1 MTAPVIELRGLA
13 RTYPGPPPVH
23 ALRPADLVIEAG
35 DYVAVTGP
43 SGSGKSTLLHL
54 LGLLDSPTAGSY
66 LLGGLDTPAL
76 GDRDRSALRGRRI
89 GVVFQAFHLLAY
101 RTALENVLL
110 AELYNQT
117 PRSARLQ
124 AAVDALGAVG
134 LGHRLDALPTTLS
147 GGSASGSRSRGRWST
162 GRAWC
167 CATSRRETWT
177 RATPPRSWN
186 CSTSST
192 RTASRSWSSRT
203 TRQWRPTRA
212 GPWRSVTGS
221 CPSGP
226 GPVMPSPGTG
236 LPLPRLTVR
245 DAAAE
250 AVAGIVQRPGRA
262 GLTMLGTVLGVG
274 AFVAVLGL
282 TATGAG
288 QISRQFTVLED
299 TTVTVADN
307 GPANNVA
314 PPGTNPAIGF
324 PAGADAIADHINGV
338 VAAGVWWPVTL
349 PEGTNFS
356 ASLAL
361 SGTASQT
368 VNLLAASPGAVRAM
382 VPAMVAGSPLSAY
395 ENDTAQ
401 HVAMIDTSTASAL
414 GISPARLP
422 SHPAV
427 FVNGI
432 AYTVV
437 GVYSSAQRVA
447 SGGSAMLIPENT
459 ALEDYGN
466 PQPGIGTQEEA
477 QMIVATRTGA
487 AQAVARQI
495 AAAELPTD
503 PHRLVVTPPQNPLKL
518 QGEVNGDLAG
528 LFLIL
533 ALISLLIGAVGIAN
547 TTLVAVLE
555 RTGEIGVRRAVGARP
570 RHIAAQFLAESTA
583 LGTLGGLIGT
593 CIGVGIVVIFAAIQ
607 NWTAVLNPAYTLP
620 APLIGSLV
628 GLLAGA
634 YPALRAARTSPL
646 AALRHA

>member
-1 MTAPVIELRGLA
+1 MPR
-13 RTYPGPPPVH
+13 PGP
-23 ALRPADLVIEAG
+23 
-35 DYVAVTGP
+35 
-43 SGSGKSTLLHL
+43 
-54 LGLLDSPTAGSY
+54 
-66 LLGGLDTPAL
+66 
-76 GDRDRSALRGRRI
+76 
-89 GVVFQAFHLLAY
+89 
-101 RTALENVLL
+101 
-110 AELYNQT
+110 
-117 PRSARLQ
+117 
-124 AAVDALGAVG
+124 
-134 LGHRLDALPTTLS
+134 
-147 GGSASGSRSRGRWST
+147 
-162 GRAWC
+162 
-167 CATSRRETWT
+167 
-177 RATPPRSWN
+177 
-186 CSTSST
+186 
-192 RTASRSWSSRT
+192 
-203 TRQWRPTRA
+203 
-212 GPWRSVTGS
+212 
-221 CPSGP
+221 
-226 GPVMPSPGTG
+226 G
-236 LPLPRLTVR
+236 LPSPRLTVR

-250 AVAGIVQRPGRA
+250 AVVGIVQRPGRS

-288 QISRQFTVLED
+288 QISRQFSVLED
-299 TTVTVADN
+299 TTVTVSDN
-307 GPANNVA
+307 GPANDVA
-314 PPGTNPAIGF
+314 PPGTYPAIGF
-324 PAGADAIADHINGV
+324 PADADQVAEHIKGV
-338 VAAGVWWPVTL
+338 VAAGVWWPVAL

-361 SGTASQT
+361 SGVASQT
-368 VNLLAASPGAVRAM
+368 VNLMAASPGAVQAM
-382 VPAMVAGSPLSAY
+382 VPAMVAGSPLTAY

-401 HVAMIDTSTASAL
+401 HVAMIDTTTASTL
-414 GISPARLP
+414 GISPARLA

-432 AYTVV
+432 AYTIV
-437 GVYSSAQRVA
+437 GVYGSGQRVL
-447 SGGSAMLIPENT
+447 GGSAMLIPENT

-477 QMIVATRTGA
+477 QMVIATRTGA
-487 AQAVARQI
+487 AQEVAKQI

-503 PHRLVVTPPQNPLKL
+503 PHRLVVTPPPNPLKL

-593 CIGVGIVVIFAAIQ
+593 CIGVAIVVIFAAVQ
-607 NWTAVLNPAYTLP
+607 NWTAVLNPVYTLP
-620 APLIGSLV
+620 APLIGTVV

-646 AALRHA
+646 VALRHA